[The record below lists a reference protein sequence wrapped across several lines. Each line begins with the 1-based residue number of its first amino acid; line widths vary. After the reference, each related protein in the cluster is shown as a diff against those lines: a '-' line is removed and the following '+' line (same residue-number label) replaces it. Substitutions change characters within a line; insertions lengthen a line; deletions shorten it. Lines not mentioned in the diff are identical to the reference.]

1 MQFDDLEDASEATLR
16 ALPRRERR
24 SVKDPVMLKLVLDEQ
39 HGYGQG
45 HGGKA
50 ALLIAERSL
59 GVELVWSGL
68 LSK

>member
-1 MQFDDLEDASEATLR
+1 MGMD
-16 ALPRRERR
+16 
-24 SVKDPVMLKLVLDEQ
+24 KDMGV
-39 HGYGQG
+39 
-45 HGGKA
+45 KA